1 MATAD
6 QMARELRRK
15 RNEAKKK
22 KGAEGPKKSIDSGM
36 RVWNVGDEPAFGRNR
51 PEGAKGPAYKYTHTK
66 WTGGNFGKGPKD
78 MSQLKKDA
86 KRRYKMKAQAEGPK
100 QSVPSGR
107 AWYYTDGEEVDRVF
121 EIGKQPKGWKRVK
134 KSNKTA
140 KLGQGHRKSY

>member
-6 QMARELRRK
+6 QTARELRRK

-22 KGAEGPKKSIDSGM
+22 MGAEGKKKRIDTGL
-36 RVWNVGDEPAFGRNR
+36 RVWNVLDEPAFDRYR
-51 PEGAKGPAYKYTHTK
+51 PKGAKGPGYKFDKKTST
-66 WTGGNFGKGPKD
+66 TTFGKGPKD

-86 KRRYKMKAQAEGPK
+86 QRRYNMKAQAEGPK

-107 AWYYTDGEEVDRVF
+107 AWYYTKGEEVDQVF
-121 EIGKQPKGWKRVK
+121 EIGKQPKGWKRVTGK
-134 KSNKTA
+134 NKTS